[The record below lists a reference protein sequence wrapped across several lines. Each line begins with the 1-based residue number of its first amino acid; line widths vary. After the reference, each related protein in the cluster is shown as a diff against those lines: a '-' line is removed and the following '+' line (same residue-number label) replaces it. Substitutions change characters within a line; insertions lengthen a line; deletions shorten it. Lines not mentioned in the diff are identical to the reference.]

1 MEGSMKIT
9 KLISL
14 LLALLMITSLAAC
27 TQPAAE
33 TPPEEPPAEEAP
45 PAVEEG
51 IKSGTYEVEGVGFG
65 GKMSVKV
72 TIKDGKI
79 DDIEIGKNYETNG
92 AGRVALEYVSQRI
105 IEGQTTNVEAVS
117 GATISS
123 SSLMALVRKALE
135 EAGATKD
142 QFSED
147 YKIARDIKS
156 EREAEIVII
165 GAGGT
170 GLAAAV
176 TAGQE
181 GASVIVL
188 ETNGFAGGNLLVS
201 GGVYNSPEP
210 EMQAKQGIEDSPEL
224 FVQQTLAGGDNIAN
238 PELVRILAYNALDG
252 LNWLKELGNEF
263 EDQVIQAPGAL
274 HPRSHNTTAPLG
286 SGIIKTYLEHIDK
299 MDNVEILYE
308 TKGESLIQED
318 GRVVGVI
325 AKNPDGSKL
334 TVKANKGVIIAT
346 GGFSKNA
353 QLVMEYRNAEKWPLL
368 DENSVSTNMDSI
380 RGEGIIM
387 AREIG
392 ADVVDMDQMQFLYLG
407 QPKTGLLS
415 GVFNVSAEVT
425 VFVNKEGKRFV
436 AEDARRDVISS
447 AVFAQ
452 EDGMMYMLHSAES
465 LSDPANQLNI
475 DGIPMKELL
484 DIGAYGWKQGDTLEE
499 LAKEIGVPAENLVQ
513 TIAEYNEAVDTKND
527 PFGRTLLNVKMAKG
541 PFYAIPRVPA
551 LHHTMGGLR
560 IDTLARVL
568 DTKGEPIPGLYAGGE
583 VTGGIHGGNRLGGN
597 AVTDTVVFGR
607 LAAQSAV
614 AGK

>member
-1 MEGSMKIT
+1 MKIT

-33 TPPEEPPAEEAP
+33 TPPEEPPAEETP

-142 QFSED
+142 QFSEE

-527 PFGRTLLNVKMAKG
+527 PFGRTLLNVKMEKG

>member
-1 MEGSMKIT
+1 MKIT

-33 TPPEEPPAEEAP
+33 TPPEEPPAEETP

-142 QFSED
+142 QFSEE
-147 YKIARDIKS
+147 YKIARDIKT

-318 GRVVGVI
+318 GQVVGVI

-353 QLVMEYRNAEKWPLL
+353 QLVIEYRNAEKWPLL

-513 TIAEYNEAVDTKND
+513 TIAEYNKAVDTKND
-527 PFGRTLLNVKMAKG
+527 PFGRTLLNVKMEKG

>member
-142 QFSED
+142 QFSEE

-318 GRVVGVI
+318 GQVVGVI

-527 PFGRTLLNVKMAKG
+527 PFGRTLLNVKMEKG

>member
-1 MEGSMKIT
+1 MKIT

-33 TPPEEPPAEEAP
+33 TPPEEPPAEETP

-224 FVQQTLAGGDNIAN
+224 FMQQTLAGGDNIAN

-318 GRVVGVI
+318 GQVVGVI

-353 QLVMEYRNAEKWPLL
+353 QLVIEYRNAEKWPLL

>member
-1 MEGSMKIT
+1 MKIT

-33 TPPEEPPAEEAP
+33 TPPEEPPAEETP

-142 QFSED
+142 QFSEE
-147 YKIARDIKS
+147 YKIARDIKT

-527 PFGRTLLNVKMAKG
+527 PFGRTLLNVKMEKG

>member
-1 MEGSMKIT
+1 MKIT

-33 TPPEEPPAEEAP
+33 TPPEEPPAEETP

-142 QFSED
+142 QFSEE
-147 YKIARDIKS
+147 YKIARDIKT

-353 QLVMEYRNAEKWPLL
+353 QLVIEYRNAEKWPLL

-513 TIAEYNEAVDTKND
+513 TIAEYNKAVDTKND
-527 PFGRTLLNVKMAKG
+527 PFGRTLLNVKMEKG

>member
-1 MEGSMKIT
+1 MKIT

-33 TPPEEPPAEEAP
+33 TPPEEPPAEETP

-142 QFSED
+142 QFSEE
-147 YKIARDIKS
+147 YKIARDIKT

-224 FVQQTLAGGDNIAN
+224 FMQQTLAGGDNIAN

-527 PFGRTLLNVKMAKG
+527 PFGRTLLNVKMEKG

>member
-1 MEGSMKIT
+1 MKIT

-33 TPPEEPPAEEAP
+33 TPPEEPPAEETP

-72 TIKDGKI
+72 TIKDDKI

-142 QFSED
+142 QFSEE
-147 YKIARDIKS
+147 YKIARDIKT

-353 QLVMEYRNAEKWPLL
+353 QLVIEYRNAEKWPLL

-527 PFGRTLLNVKMAKG
+527 PFGRTLLNVKMEKG

>member
-1 MEGSMKIT
+1 MKIT

-224 FVQQTLAGGDNIAN
+224 FMQQTLAGGDNIAN

-318 GRVVGVI
+318 GQVVGVI

>member
-142 QFSED
+142 QFSEE

-224 FVQQTLAGGDNIAN
+224 FMQQTLAGGDNIAN

-318 GRVVGVI
+318 GQVVGVI

-527 PFGRTLLNVKMAKG
+527 PFGRTLLNVKMEKG

>member
-1 MEGSMKIT
+1 MKIT

-72 TIKDGKI
+72 TIKDDKI

-224 FVQQTLAGGDNIAN
+224 FMQQTLAGGDNIAN

-527 PFGRTLLNVKMAKG
+527 PFGRTLLNVKMEKG

>member
-1 MEGSMKIT
+1 MKIT

-142 QFSED
+142 QFSEE
-147 YKIARDIKS
+147 YKIARDIKT

-224 FVQQTLAGGDNIAN
+224 FMQQTLAGGDNIAN

-318 GRVVGVI
+318 GQVVGVI

-527 PFGRTLLNVKMAKG
+527 PFGRTLLNVKMEKG

>member
-1 MEGSMKIT
+1 MKIT

-33 TPPEEPPAEEAP
+33 TPPEEPPAEETP

-72 TIKDGKI
+72 TIKDDKI

-142 QFSED
+142 QFSEE
-147 YKIARDIKS
+147 YKIARDIKT

-527 PFGRTLLNVKMAKG
+527 PFGRTLLNVKMEKG

>member
-33 TPPEEPPAEEAP
+33 TPPEEPPAEETP

-142 QFSED
+142 QFSEE
-147 YKIARDIKS
+147 YKIARDIKT

-353 QLVMEYRNAEKWPLL
+353 QLVIEYRNAEKWPLL

-527 PFGRTLLNVKMAKG
+527 PFGRTLLNVKMEKG

-614 AGK
+614 DGK

>member
-1 MEGSMKIT
+1 MKIT

-14 LLALLMITSLAAC
+14 LLALLMIISLAAC

-33 TPPEEPPAEEAP
+33 TPPEEPPAEETP
-45 PAVEEG
+45 PAAEEG

-142 QFSED
+142 QFSEE
-147 YKIARDIKS
+147 YKIARDIKT

-527 PFGRTLLNVKMAKG
+527 PFGRTLLNVKMEKG

>member
-33 TPPEEPPAEEAP
+33 TPPEEPPAEETP

-142 QFSED
+142 QFSEE
-147 YKIARDIKS
+147 YKIARDIKT

-224 FVQQTLAGGDNIAN
+224 FMQQTLAGGDNIAN

-527 PFGRTLLNVKMAKG
+527 PFGRTLLNVKMEKG

>member
-1 MEGSMKIT
+1 MKIT

-142 QFSED
+142 QFSEE

-224 FVQQTLAGGDNIAN
+224 FMQQTLAGGDNIAN

-527 PFGRTLLNVKMAKG
+527 PFGRTLLNVKMEKG

-614 AGK
+614 DGK

>member
-1 MEGSMKIT
+1 MKIT

-142 QFSED
+142 QFSEE
-147 YKIARDIKS
+147 YKIARDIKT

-353 QLVMEYRNAEKWPLL
+353 QLVIEYRNAEKWPLL

-527 PFGRTLLNVKMAKG
+527 PFGRTLLNVKMEKG

>member
-33 TPPEEPPAEEAP
+33 TPPEEPPAEETP

-142 QFSED
+142 QFSEE
-147 YKIARDIKS
+147 YKIARDIKT

-318 GRVVGVI
+318 GQVVGVI

-353 QLVMEYRNAEKWPLL
+353 QLVIEYRNAEKWPLL

-513 TIAEYNEAVDTKND
+513 TIAEYNKAVDTKND
-527 PFGRTLLNVKMAKG
+527 PFGRTLLNVKMEKG

>member
-1 MEGSMKIT
+1 MKIT

-142 QFSED
+142 QFSEE
-147 YKIARDIKS
+147 YKIARDIKT

-318 GRVVGVI
+318 GQVVGVI

-353 QLVMEYRNAEKWPLL
+353 QLVIEYRNAEKWPLL

-392 ADVVDMDQMQFLYLG
+392 ADVVDMDQMRFLYLG
-407 QPKTGLLS
+407 QPK
-415 GVFNVSAEVT
+415 
-425 VFVNKEGKRFV
+425 
-436 AEDARRDVISS
+436 RRGYY
-447 AVFAQ
+447 Q
-452 EDGMMYMLHSAES
+452 
-465 LSDPANQLNI
+465 
-475 DGIPMKELL
+475 
-484 DIGAYGWKQGDTLEE
+484 AYLMFQQK
-499 LAKEIGVPAENLVQ
+499 
-513 TIAEYNEAVDTKND
+513 
-527 PFGRTLLNVKMAKG
+527 
-541 PFYAIPRVPA
+541 
-551 LHHTMGGLR
+551 
-560 IDTLARVL
+560 
-568 DTKGEPIPGLYAGGE
+568 
-583 VTGGIHGGNRLGGN
+583 
-597 AVTDTVVFGR
+597 
-607 LAAQSAV
+607 
-614 AGK
+614 

>member
-1 MEGSMKIT
+1 
-9 KLISL
+9 
-14 LLALLMITSLAAC
+14 
-27 TQPAAE
+27 
-33 TPPEEPPAEEAP
+33 
-45 PAVEEG
+45 
-51 IKSGTYEVEGVGFG
+51 
-65 GKMSVKV
+65 
-72 TIKDGKI
+72 
-79 DDIEIGKNYETNG
+79 
-92 AGRVALEYVSQRI
+92 LEYVSQRI

-142 QFSED
+142 QFSEE
-147 YKIARDIKS
+147 YKIARDIKT

-527 PFGRTLLNVKMAKG
+527 PFGRTLLNVKMEKG

>member
-1 MEGSMKIT
+1 MKIT

-142 QFSED
+142 QFSEE

-224 FVQQTLAGGDNIAN
+224 FMQQTLAGGDNIAN

-527 PFGRTLLNVKMAKG
+527 PFGRTLLNVKMEKG

>member
-1 MEGSMKIT
+1 MKIT

-33 TPPEEPPAEEAP
+33 TPPEEPPAEETP

-142 QFSED
+142 QFSEE
-147 YKIARDIKS
+147 YKIARDIKT

-353 QLVMEYRNAEKWPLL
+353 QLVIEYRNAEKWPLL

-527 PFGRTLLNVKMAKG
+527 PFGRTLLNVKMEKG

>member
-1 MEGSMKIT
+1 MKIT

-318 GRVVGVI
+318 GQVVGVI

-353 QLVMEYRNAEKWPLL
+353 QLVIEYRNAEKWPLL

-513 TIAEYNEAVDTKND
+513 TIAEYNKAVDTKND
-527 PFGRTLLNVKMAKG
+527 PFGRTLLNVKMEKG

>member
-1 MEGSMKIT
+1 MKIT

-72 TIKDGKI
+72 TIKDDKI

-142 QFSED
+142 QFSEE

-224 FVQQTLAGGDNIAN
+224 FMQQTLAGGDNIAN

-527 PFGRTLLNVKMAKG
+527 PFGRTLLNVKMEKG

>member
-1 MEGSMKIT
+1 MKIT

-33 TPPEEPPAEEAP
+33 TPPEEPPAEETP

-142 QFSED
+142 QFSEE
-147 YKIARDIKS
+147 YKIARDIKT

-224 FVQQTLAGGDNIAN
+224 FMQQTLAGGDNIAN

-318 GRVVGVI
+318 GQVVGVI

-527 PFGRTLLNVKMAKG
+527 PFGRTLLNVKMEKG

>member
-1 MEGSMKIT
+1 MKIT

-72 TIKDGKI
+72 TIKDDKI

-142 QFSED
+142 QFSEE

-224 FVQQTLAGGDNIAN
+224 FMQQTLAGGDNIAN

-318 GRVVGVI
+318 GQVVGVI

-527 PFGRTLLNVKMAKG
+527 PFGRTLLNVKMEKG

>member
-1 MEGSMKIT
+1 MKIT

-142 QFSED
+142 QFSEE
-147 YKIARDIKS
+147 YKIARDIKT

-224 FVQQTLAGGDNIAN
+224 FMQQTLAGGDNIAN

-527 PFGRTLLNVKMAKG
+527 PFGRTLLNVKMEKG

-614 AGK
+614 DGK